1 MSDAEVQRPG
11 FSSPEQLMAYAY
23 MVEGM
28 PENLPASSRRPTSLS
43 YFEKWLLYAEWIYRK
58 SSRRLVDLAKSY
70 GISKPV
76 ALDVFDSIL
85 QLVLRSRSTWP
96 RFATFDEDKYLR
108 KLKWTKYDGKR
119 IVFWDNTGI
128 MTEQAST
135 ASLQRA
141 LYSLYYGGNCTKAG
155 IAVQL
160 CGWLVCEEL
169 WVGGISDTEY
179 VIRSRILEKQC
190 EFVDSDCNKTPFTNI
205 LDKGYRIAAAARRC
219 GGQIVLQ
226 PVFSHSDYIFSAF
239 DVILSSDI
247 AADRAANERGVN
259 TAKRGA
265 VGNSTI
271 KHTENLERTA
281 DTWLAWG
288 FQTNFMYSSVV

>member
-1 MSDAEVQRPG
+1 
-11 FSSPEQLMAYAY
+11 
-23 MVEGM
+23 
-28 PENLPASSRRPTSLS
+28 
-43 YFEKWLLYAEWIYRK
+43 
-58 SSRRLVDLAKSY
+58 
-70 GISKPV
+70 
-76 ALDVFDSIL
+76 
-85 QLVLRSRSTWP
+85 
-96 RFATFDEDKYLR
+96 
-108 KLKWTKYDGKR
+108 
-119 IVFWDNTGI
+119 
-128 MTEQAST
+128 
-135 ASLQRA
+135 
-141 LYSLYYGGNCTKAG
+141 
-155 IAVQL
+155 
-160 CGWLVCEEL
+160 VCEEL